1 MNRASVLSKKRKKIL
16 VADNSH
22 TIRLVI
28 QKYLKDKYEVI
39 EAENGKEAVALGGCE
54 DIFMTLISYE
64 FEDFNGYEIITKIRK
79 KFDAKTLPIIFNTS
93 HNKRGDI
100 LRALDAGAN
109 DYILKPFPKELLI
122 SKIHK
127 LERSIPVRDI
137 KQSQIIAKIPFF
149 HGVPES
155 QVAFAINTCSE
166 TIKMKRGE
174 IICRQDDKNQ
184 DLFVL
189 IEGKCDVIFN
199 DKKVSEILAVDSIG
213 EIGFLEGKN
222 RSATVVATE
231 VSKLIVFKKELFDEF
246 LNEDRAI
253 SEIIC
258 KNVIHT
264 LGERIK
270 RSNSLIEQ
278 LKALAHEHLTY

>member
-1 MNRASVLSKKRKKIL
+1 MGNSSLSGKKRKKVL
-16 VADNSH
+16 VADSSH

-28 QKYLKDKYEVI
+28 QKYLEDKYEVI
-39 EAENGKEAVALGGCE
+39 EAKNGKEAISLCGGKG
-54 DIFMTLISYE
+54 IFMALISYE
-64 FEDFNGYEIITKIRK
+64 FEDLNGYKIISEIRK
-79 KFDAKTLPIIFNTS
+79 VSDPKTLPIIFNTS
-93 HNKRGDI
+93 YNRREYIIK
-100 LRALDAGAN
+100 ALDAGAN
-109 DYILKPFPKELLI
+109 DYVLKPFPKELLI
-122 SKIHK
+122 GKIHK
-127 LERSIPVRDI
+127 LERQIPVRDV
-137 KQSQIIAKIPFF
+137 KLSQTIAKIPFF

-166 TIKMKRGE
+166 MLTKKRGE
-174 IICRQDDKNQ
+174 FICNQNDKNH

-189 IEGKCDVIFN
+189 IQGKCDVIFN
-199 DKKVSEILAVDSIG
+199 DKKVSEIVAVDSIG

-222 RSATVVATE
+222 RSATVMATE

-278 LKALAHEHLTY
+278 LKLLAHEHLTY